1 MLYYWKS
8 SKQKLV
14 YDTASGAVVTL
25 SSLEYKMVQAIT
37 APLPPLCPSS
47 LRYELAKFDS
57 ADVEEAYERIYS
69 LHKDGILFAPDNGQ
83 GALLRIGGDY
93 GLTEAD
99 KIAREALEFLN
110 GQTPEWIVEDSFP
123 ADKADEIK
131 ALA

>member
-14 YDTASGAVVTL
+14 YDTTSGAVVTL
-25 SSLEYKMVQAIT
+25 SSLEYKMIQAIT
-37 APLPPLCPSS
+37 PPLPPLCPSS

-57 ADVEEAYERIYS
+57 ADVEEAYDHIFS
-69 LHKDGILFAPDNGQ
+69 LYKEGILFAPDNMQ
-83 GALLRIGGDY
+83 GASLRIGRVY

-99 KIAREALEFLN
+99 KIAREAIDFLN
-110 GQTPEWIVEDSFP
+110 GQKPEWIVEDSFP